1 MGKPKLGKKKKI
13 LLFRKIMSFW
23 DSYIRPQKLKNT
35 VSETEITAVNGWVR
49 HNTRKIN
56 SQVKTL

>member
-1 MGKPKLGKKKKI
+1 MGKKKKVF
-13 LLFRKIMSFW
+13 LFPKIMSFW
-23 DSYIRPQKLKNT
+23 DSYIRPQKLKNM
-35 VSETEITAVNGWVR
+35 VSETEIIAVNAWVR